1 MEVEPYNLETST
13 LSGKRAYEDPN
24 STDQEND
31 EEESTDYGFI
41 QTKGKKK
48 RST

>member
-24 STDQEND
+24 STDQVNN
-31 EEESTDYGFI
+31 
-41 QTKGKKK
+41 
-48 RST
+48 